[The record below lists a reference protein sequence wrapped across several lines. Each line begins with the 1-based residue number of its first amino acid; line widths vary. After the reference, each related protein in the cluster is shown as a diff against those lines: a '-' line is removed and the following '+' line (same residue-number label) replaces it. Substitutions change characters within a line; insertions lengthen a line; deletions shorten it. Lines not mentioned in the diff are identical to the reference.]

1 MKHSRYIFPEP
12 ISRAEALRRMAAAV
26 TVGALGLSGCN
37 PTPSA
42 TPVTVGA
49 AEGKVSRRRNPRNGD
64 EVSMLGFGCMRF
76 PTVGGDRYTGDI
88 DRAPTR
94 QMLEYAYEC
103 KLLRYGVDVPQ
114 RHFGADG
121 GRGVEAI
128 SPRIIL
134 SCGQDATYG

>member
-1 MKHSRYIFPEP
+1 MKHSRYIFSEP

-103 KLLRYGVDVPQ
+103 GVNYFDTAWMYHKGTSEQMVGEVLKQ
-114 RHFGADG
+114 
-121 GRGVEAI
+121 
-128 SPRIIL
+128 
-134 SCGQDATYG
+134 Y